1 MNNKGTNKNIITIAG
16 AGNLGKHIL
25 DELLLDDEIDELV
38 FFDDYASSRFVYE
51 KYPIIKLQS
60 ELKKL
65 LINNPEFIC
74 AVGNPRKRKK
84 LTDKI
89 IRAGGQLISII
100 SNRAFISPQTTI
112 SAGCFVQSFAGIS
125 HESFLGESCIVHSG
139 TTISHQIKI
148 GNYVS
153 IGPNVSIIG
162 GVEIN
167 DYSFIGANAVILP
180 NVRIGKNV
188 IIGAGKVVRSD
199 VRDYESII

>member
-1 MNNKGTNKNIITIAG
+1 MNKNGIKKGSITIAG

-25 DELLLDDEIDELV
+25 DELIIDNKTNELL
-38 FFDDYASSRFVYE
+38 FFDDYTSSKYVYD
-51 KYPIIKLQS
+51 KYLIIKLQS
-60 ELKKL
+60 DLKKL

-84 LTDKI
+84 LTEKI
-89 IRAGGQLISII
+89 KRNGGQLISII
-100 SNRAFISPQTTI
+100 SSRAFISPQATI

-125 HESFLGESCIVHSG
+125 HESFLGESCIIHSG

-162 GVEIN
+162 GVEID

-180 NVRIGKNV
+180 DVKIGKNV
-188 IIGAGKVVRSD
+188 IIGAGEIVKSD
-199 VRDYESII
+199 VKDYGSIT